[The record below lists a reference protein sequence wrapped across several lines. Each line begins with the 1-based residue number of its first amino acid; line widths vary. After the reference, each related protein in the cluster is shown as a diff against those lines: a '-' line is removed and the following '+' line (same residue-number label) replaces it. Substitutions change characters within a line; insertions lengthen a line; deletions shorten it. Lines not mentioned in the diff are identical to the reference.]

1 MSKTDIMLKL
11 KRIPVSTKLRQQA
24 INDLVNDRLLVL
36 GDWFCS
42 SNIKRIVKFP
52 GYLKGFPKNDAQG
65 HMKFAGTLAKYSIDF
80 IDYEQSFKKNK
91 FDVFPHTLQA
101 FDIRHKKWL
110 YSQSLME
117 TIASNEFLEA
127 RLLVDPS
134 VVCPSDSKKFS
145 IYCCR
150 VKLIFLFLFQ
160 LNRNLINVFECQDNV
175 IHHLI
180 RIN

>member
-1 MSKTDIMLKL
+1 MSKTDIILKL
-11 KRIPVSTKLRQQA
+11 KHIPVSTKLRQQA
-24 INDLVNDRLLVL
+24 INDLVNDKLLIL

-42 SNIKRIVKFP
+42 NNIKRIVKFP
-52 GYLKGFPKNDAQG
+52 GYLKGFPENDAQG
-65 HMKFAGTLAKYSIDF
+65 HVKFAGTLAKYSIDF

-91 FDVFPHTLQA
+91 FDVFPRTLQA

-117 TIASNEFLEA
+117 TIASNEFLKA

-150 VKLIFLFLFQ
+150 VKLIFFVSFPVKSKLDKRVRVPRQ
-160 LNRNLINVFECQDNV
+160 CYSPSDQN
-175 IHHLI
+175 
-180 RIN
+180 